1 MNASPGQTLRTP
13 RQLAT
18 NGLAEAADIAEL
30 ERVTTRYAMAITP
43 SVQQLLRQA
52 EARDAIAR
60 QYLPSRDEL
69 IVTPGEVDD
78 PIGDRAHSPVKG
90 IVHRYPDR
98 ALLMPTQVCA
108 VYCRFCFRREAV
120 GPDHGGLNDAELETA
135 LNYIRR
141 TPAIWEV
148 ILTGGDP
155 LILSARRLGEIITA
169 LDDIPHVAT
178 IRIHSRVPVA
188 APERIDQTLL
198 DVLAAAHKPINLAIH
213 CNHSAELT
221 PAAIAAC
228 QRLRKSGVALFGQSV
243 LLKGVNDD
251 AVILEALFRGMVAA
265 GIKPYY
271 LHQLDRAPGTSHF
284 AVPISRGQE
293 IVKRLRGKLSG
304 LAQPT
309 YILDIPGGAG
319 KVPIGPGYLSSSD
332 DQVIVE
338 DPHGTQHVLPVG

>member
-13 RQLAT
+13 RQLARI
-18 NGLAEAADIAEL
+18 GLVKSTDVAGL
-30 ERVTTRYAMAITP
+30 EQVTTRYAMAITP
-43 SVQQLLRQA
+43 HVLELLRQP
-52 EARDAIAR
+52 EEGNAIAR
-60 QYLPSRDEL
+60 QYLPSVHEL
-69 IVTPGEVDD
+69 IATPNEISD
-78 PIGDRAHSPVKG
+78 PIGDAAHSPVKG
-90 IVHRYPDR
+90 VIHRYPDR

-120 GPDHGGLNDAELETA
+120 GPDYGALNDAELETA
-135 LNYIRR
+135 LNYIRQS
-141 TPAIWEV
+141 PAIWEV

-155 LILSARRLGEIITA
+155 LILSARRLSEIIAA

-178 IRIHSRVPVA
+178 LRIHSRVPVA
-188 APERIDQTLL
+188 APERIDQALL
-198 DVLAAAHKPINLAIH
+198 DVLAATHKPINLAIH
-213 CNHSAELT
+213 CNHAAELT
-221 PAAIAAC
+221 PAAVAAC

-293 IVKRLRGKLSG
+293 IVKNLRGKLSG

-319 KVPIGPGYLSSSD
+319 KVPIGPGYLSGD
-332 DQVIVE
+332 DNYLMVE
-338 DPHGTQHVLPVG
+338 DPHGAKHALPAG